1 MYMIYMY
8 AYSLRFNRQLILCVA
23 VRQKL
28 GGKHAASGESRRP
41 RQQAC
46 ARSIRET
53 RSSLVSRELFS
64 LHSGAART
72 AVRQA
77 CPSGHRCRQVSRGE
91 RTRESGI
98 YSAWRQNDSNHA
110 HSVSD
115 ADALVALWQSR
126 LAHESSRSRATSVAK
141 REQSRCAAM
150 PQWKWT
156 SSFCRRPAPNSSH
169 AAPAYRNRARSAM
182 LRLHLSHKATGEI
195 KLNRQARS
203 HVLRVS

>member
-46 ARSIRET
+46 ARSIREK

-77 CPSGHRCRQVSRGE
+77 CPSGHRCRCGGGR
-91 RTRESGI
+91 
-98 YSAWRQNDSNHA
+98 
-110 HSVSD
+110 
-115 ADALVALWQSR
+115 VAVP
-126 LAHESSRSRATSVAK
+126 T
-141 REQSRCAAM
+141 
-150 PQWKWT
+150 
-156 SSFCRRPAPNSSH
+156 PAS
-169 AAPAYRNRARSAM
+169 
-182 LRLHLSHKATGEI
+182 TCTEDEI
-195 KLNRQARS
+195 KAPSLSILPRTVCTAVRGNSDVASRPKAGLMPYAVCR
-203 HVLRVS
+203 

>member
-1 MYMIYMY
+1 MY

-115 ADALVALWQSR
+115 GGHAWHMRAAEAGQPQSPSASN
-126 LAHESSRSRATSVAK
+126 LAAQPCRNASGPHHSAAGRHRTGRTQHRPTGTGHEAQCSDCT
-141 REQSRCAAM
+141 
-150 PQWKWT
+150 
-156 SSFCRRPAPNSSH
+156 
-169 AAPAYRNRARSAM
+169 
-182 LRLHLSHKATGEI
+182 
-195 KLNRQARS
+195 
-203 HVLRVS
+203 

>member
-1 MYMIYMY
+1 MSGRRGIGRSIPSGKFAKNRGTPPRHKPCFCELFSLKSLGHSPAPEFFFWVIKKSCLGSDPQNISMYMY

-46 ARSIRET
+46 ARSIREK

-77 CPSGHRCRQVSRGE
+77 CPSGHRCRCGGGRVAVPTPAST
-91 RTRESGI
+91 RTE
-98 YSAWRQNDSNHA
+98 
-110 HSVSD
+110 
-115 ADALVALWQSR
+115 
-126 LAHESSRSRATSVAK
+126 
-141 REQSRCAAM
+141 
-150 PQWKWT
+150 
-156 SSFCRRPAPNSSH
+156 
-169 AAPAYRNRARSAM
+169 
-182 LRLHLSHKATGEI
+182 
-195 KLNRQARS
+195 
-203 HVLRVS
+203 

>member
-1 MYMIYMY
+1 MHRC
-8 AYSLRFNRQLILCVA
+8 A
-23 VRQKL
+23 
-28 GGKHAASGESRRP
+28 
-41 RQQAC
+41 RQQRCGKQAQGGIDAVC
-46 ARSIRET
+46 RMPMILRRHARQEAFT
-53 RSSLVSRELFS
+53 
-64 LHSGAART
+64 
-72 AVRQA
+72 
-77 CPSGHRCRQVSRGE
+77 QVSRGE

-115 ADALVALWQSR
+115 ADALVALWRSR

-156 SSFCRRPAPNSSH
+156 LSFCRRPAPNSSH
-169 AAPAYRNRARSAM
+169 AAPAYRKRARSAM

>member
-1 MYMIYMY
+1 MI
-8 AYSLRFNRQLILCVA
+8 LRRHARQEA
-23 VRQKL
+23 F
-28 GGKHAASGESRRP
+28 
-41 RQQAC
+41 
-46 ARSIRET
+46 T
-53 RSSLVSRELFS
+53 
-64 LHSGAART
+64 
-72 AVRQA
+72 
-77 CPSGHRCRQVSRGE
+77 QVSRGE

-115 ADALVALWQSR
+115 ADALVALWRSR

-182 LRLHLSHKATGEI
+182 LRLHLAPVTQTNRRDQAKQADAIARAASLMKSPEITAATGI
-195 KLNRQARS
+195 LHPPNRQTGRHSPTAWVLCTRHGRNKAQAGARLLAAAAGGCA
-203 HVLRVS
+203 VGA

>member
-1 MYMIYMY
+1 MPTQSFYTDDRDSGRVVKLGTDISYQHVYDLYMY

-46 ARSIRET
+46 ARSIREK

-77 CPSGHRCRQVSRGE
+77 CPSGHRCRCGGGRVAVPTPASTCTEDEIKAPSLSILPRTVCTAVRGNSDAVSRPKAGLMP
-91 RTRESGI
+91 
-98 YSAWRQNDSNHA
+98 YA
-110 HSVSD
+110 VS
-115 ADALVALWQSR
+115 R
-126 LAHESSRSRATSVAK
+126 
-141 REQSRCAAM
+141 
-150 PQWKWT
+150 
-156 SSFCRRPAPNSSH
+156 
-169 AAPAYRNRARSAM
+169 
-182 LRLHLSHKATGEI
+182 
-195 KLNRQARS
+195 
-203 HVLRVS
+203 